1 MTQNDEAAMR
11 EKAREAV
18 PLEDL
23 CGCFYEAGVG
33 QFTCDK
39 HEAIAQALL
48 DVAMEKDESANSRA
62 VAREAKWREALAQ
75 ARAELELAKNEQT
88 PCPHIIVGEDGT
100 HYCSLA
106 EANVTQQ
113 AQVNDVTIAQLRAE
127 LAKVSTALGQ
137 SAVAE
142 ASLRADL
149 ERAQGTIKRY
159 NEAFLHRHVAHY
171 KTVGDQDILTDTCE
185 ECGLDLRDDIHKR
198 VQALAKKE

>member
-1 MTQNDEAAMR
+1 MTNDLETKMR
-11 EKAREAV
+11 EKAESFFQRTCEGLIGAEETV
-18 PLEDL
+18 HDL
-23 CGCFYEAGVG
+23 TEL
-33 QFTCDK
+33 
-39 HEAIAQALL
+39 LL
-48 DVAMEKDESANSRA
+48 DVAMEGD
-62 VAREAKWREALAQ
+62 REIHIHPTKPFSEVPPPIQAQ
-75 ARAELELAKNEQT
+75 STLILAKSEQT